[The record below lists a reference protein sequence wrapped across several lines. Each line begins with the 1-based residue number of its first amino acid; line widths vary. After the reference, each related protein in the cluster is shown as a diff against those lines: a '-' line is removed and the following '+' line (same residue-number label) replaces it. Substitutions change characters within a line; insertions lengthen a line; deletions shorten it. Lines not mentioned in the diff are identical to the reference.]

1 MQVGVQVA
9 RGRADGAGALVQ
21 LARAVLVAVEQR
33 AMLAQEAVLGHGGDA
48 VGRVQARVLQSAAER
63 AVGGQP
69 RHPLLAQQARAQG
82 RVQRVQPG
90 GRDRRA
96 GVEVEVQQ
104 VEVGIVG
111 MELLQRR
118 IRGA

>member
-1 MQVGVQVA
+1 MVGRHAAEVRRVQHGMQVGVQVA

-33 AMLAQEAVLGHGGDA
+33 AHARAGSGARHGGDA

-69 RHPLLAQQARAQG
+69 RHRCWRSRPARRVGSSASSQAA
-82 RVQRVQPG
+82 
-90 GRDRRA
+90 
-96 GVEVEVQQ
+96 
-104 VEVGIVG
+104 
-111 MELLQRR
+111 
-118 IRGA
+118 